1 MDPRDYAVLAL
12 DERELPG
19 LPRQAFKRRSPV
31 PPEDPRDRALAEA
44 IVTAVVKN
52 LRLLDTLLGVY
63 AKRPTSRI
71 DGRARLILLVAL
83 AQIRLFDRV
92 PDHALVTEAVQQTR
106 RLREPGLA
114 RASGFVNAVLRAAVA
129 GRGDVGD
136 KLPPRGNAAAYCEVV
151 LSHPRRVVQKLI
163 ELLGPGDAVRFCEH
177 DNRAAPALVRLV
189 GGATVEALGSAAS
202 AAASGVVVEAHEQG
216 GIVVVEG
223 AKQADFA
230 RWADLGLGQPQDATS
245 AAIVPALG
253 VEAGMT
259 VLDRCCGAGTKTQQL
274 SEMAGEGGRV
284 YAVDASGARVSTL
297 RRLAKGRPTMGNV
310 TAKRAEWMAELPA
323 DWPREYDRVL
333 IDAPCANSGVMARR
347 AEARYHQTPEHLTE
361 LAELQAR
368 LLADTWPAVKPGG
381 RLAYATCSVWPEEN
395 GGVVGPFLETTPDAT
410 LVEERAWLPSFGTD
424 DPARYRDGGYVAVI
438 RKGS

>member
-44 IVTAVVKN
+44 LVAGVIKN

-83 AQIRLFDRV
+83 AQIRLFDRI

-106 RLREPGLA
+106 RLREPGLS

-129 GRGDVGD
+129 RADVGD
-136 KLPPRGNAAAYCEVV
+136 KLPPRGNAAAYCEVA

-163 ELLGPGDAVRFCEH
+163 ELLGAGDAVRFCEH
-177 DNRAAPALVRLV
+177 DNRAAAALVRLI
-189 GGATVEALGSAAS
+189 GDATAADLDGADVAP
-202 AAASGVVVEAHEQG
+202 HEQA
-216 GIVVVEG
+216 GIAVVTG

-245 AAIVPALG
+245 AAIVPTLG
-253 VEAGMT
+253 VGAGMT

-274 SEMAGEGGRV
+274 SELAGEGGRV
-284 YAVDASGARVSTL
+284 YAVDASGARVSRL
-297 RRLAKGRPTMGNV
+297 RRLAKGRPIMANV

-347 AEARYHQTPEHLTE
+347 AEARYHQTPEHLAE

-395 GGVVGPFLETTPDAT
+395 GGVVGPFLEASADAT

-438 RKGS
+438 EKRT